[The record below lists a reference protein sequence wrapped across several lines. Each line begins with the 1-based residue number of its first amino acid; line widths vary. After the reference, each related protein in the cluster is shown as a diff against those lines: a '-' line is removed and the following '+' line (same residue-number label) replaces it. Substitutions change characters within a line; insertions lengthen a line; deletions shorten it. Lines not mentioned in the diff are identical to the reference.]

1 MDRLFLPFPV
11 SSQIFFNKTFIFWTR
26 VWTKPLLVISGRGA
40 LRYSLRRSPGL
51 SGLCVHQ
58 LHLHVGGHATP
69 VASLGL
75 HLVLNGA
82 DLRQERKRTGQELG
96 PLQPINWQF
105 GWAAFPRRVLF
116 IEKKII
122 HLFID
127 LEIVFN
133 IWGVVS
139 WWLNNSFF
147 FFFLAKTPPT
157 PLPYYKK
164 KSFVVH
170 KVLGYISKPVKRIK
184 MNSSLFLNH
193 LNLQPPHILN
203 HLNFLD

>member
-26 VWTKPLLVISGRGA
+26 VWTKPLLVVSGRGA

-116 IEKKII
+116 IEKKNYIY
-122 HLFID
+122 LSFYR
-127 LEIVFN
+127 LRNCFQYM
-133 IWGVVS
+133 GSGKLVVEQ
-139 WWLNNSFF
+139 FF
-147 FFFLAKTPPT
+147 FFFFFGQNTPYST
-157 PLPYYKK
+157 SLLQK
-164 KSFVVH
+164 
-170 KVLGYISKPVKRIK
+170 KVL
-184 MNSSLFLNH
+184 
-193 LNLQPPHILN
+193 
-203 HLNFLD
+203 

>member
-26 VWTKPLLVISGRGA
+26 VWTKPLLVVSGRGA

-116 IEKKII
+116 IEKKNYIYI
-122 HLFID
+122 YLFTD

-147 FFFLAKTPPT
+147 FFFFLAKTPPT
-157 PLPYYKK
+157 PLLYYKK
-164 KSFVVH
+164 KFCSSQGIWLHFKTSQKDKDEFKFV
-170 KVLGYISKPVKRIK
+170 P
-184 MNSSLFLNH
+184 
-193 LNLQPPHILN
+193 QPP
-203 HLNFLD
+203 